1 LSPGGLIAAALLALS
16 GQATNQPFVPPD
28 PAARVA
34 LKDGAWSVVDAAC
47 PTLPADASLRQ
58 RIIDVAAEEWAR
70 FGFQVEEIQKTGLSV
85 VARPEHGSIVPKAVN
100 PVRPGITRRVL
111 RLGRMEDSQ
120 RVAPAIGGY
129 WATTPG
135 AIGLDIQNRLRA
147 VLDETG
153 WAVAWSAAF
162 VSYDMCAAGVPD
174 LEQFARN
181 EAHWVYVDQA
191 IAAADGK
198 APRAI
203 YRARDPGLGLPKPGD
218 LVCLDRGGNG
228 LRSVQDKRLK
238 PGEMPLHC
246 DVVVKV
252 DRKGGMVAMVGGNV
266 VQSVT
271 MTLVIIVPAG
281 HGRPARMQDDRD
293 IPGGRGA
300 FAVLELTTGGEASL
314 DQAPAIRRLGAP

>member
-1 LSPGGLIAAALLALS
+1 MRISGLIAALALLPAAAAA
-16 GQATNQPFVPPD
+16 QDFAPPD

-34 LKDGAWSVVDAAC
+34 LKDGAWSVVDASC
-47 PTLPADASLRQ
+47 PTLPADAGLRQ
-58 RIIDVAAEEWAR
+58 RIVDVAAEEWAR

-85 VARPEHGSIVPKAVN
+85 VARPEHGSIVPRAAN
-100 PVRPGITRRVL
+100 RVRPGITRRVL

-120 RVAPAIGGY
+120 RIAPAIGGY

-162 VSYDMCAAGVPD
+162 VSYDMCAAGVSD

-198 APRAI
+198 APRAV
-203 YRARDPGLGLPKPGD
+203 YRARDPGLGLPRPGD
-218 LVCLDRGGNG
+218 LVCMDRGGNG
-228 LRSVQDKRLK
+228 LRTVEDKRLK

-246 DVVVKV
+246 DIVVKV
-252 DRKGGMVAMVGGNV
+252 DRKGAMVAMIGGNV

-271 MTLVIIVPAG
+271 MTLVNIVPAA
-281 HGRPARMQDDRD
+281 HGKPARMQSDED

-300 FAVLELTTGGEASL
+300 FAVLALTTGGEASL
-314 DQAPAIRRLGAP
+314 DKAPAIRRLNAP